1 LLVQFSRFGN
11 NATVAAARKDWGI
24 TVDTILN
31 IKAFLLVAETGSL
44 TAAARQLGVVPSVIT
59 KRINRLEDQ
68 MRVRLLQRSTR
79 RITLTPDGEM
89 RLPRLRA
96 AVGQLDSIFR
106 ESELSSAEI
115 EGHLRIK
122 SPTTIAIVSLGEV
135 LTNFQL
141 AHPKVSIELVMLDR
155 SVNPVEEGFDIAIGA
170 LPTSY
175 PGVIDEP
182 LSAYPRLLCAAPAY
196 LARYGEPSHPR
207 DLVQHDCLTF
217 ATTGLSWG
225 FESRRGLINIEIK
238 ARLSANDSQL
248 LLRAAL
254 AGMGIARLAAHI
266 VRPALSSGQLVR
278 ILPDYP
284 VPEFWIKALVPRNRA
299 ERPAVRSL
307 IEALK
312 THFAP

>member
-1 LLVQFSRFGN
+1 M
-11 NATVAAARKDWGI
+11 
-24 TVDTILN
+24 
-31 IKAFLLVAETGSL
+31 LVAETGSL
-44 TAAARQLGVVPSVIT
+44 TTAARRLGVVPSVIT

-79 RITLTPDGEM
+79 RITLTAEGET

-96 AVGQLDSIFR
+96 AVGQLDAVFQDPVVS
-106 ESELSSAEI
+106 SEDM

-122 SPTTIAIVSLGEV
+122 SPTTIAILSLGEV
-135 LTNFQL
+135 LPHFQL
-141 AHPKVSIELVMLDR
+141 SHPKVSVELVMLDR

-175 PGVIDEP
+175 LGVIDEP
-182 LSAYPRLLCAAPAY
+182 LCAYPRVLCAAPAY
-196 LARYGEPSHPR
+196 LMRCGEPSHPR
-207 DLVQHDCLTF
+207 DLAQHDCLTF

-225 FESRRGLINIEIK
+225 FESRRGLINVEVK

-254 AGMGIARLAAHI
+254 AGMGIARIARHVAQ
-266 VRPALSSGQLVR
+266 PALSAGQLVPV
-278 ILPDYP
+278 LVDYP

-299 ERPAVRSL
+299 ERPAIRSL
-307 IEALK
+307 IDALK
-312 THFAP
+312 KHFARSQMAAF

>member
-1 LLVQFSRFGN
+1 M
-11 NATVAAARKDWGI
+11 
-24 TVDTILN
+24 DTILN
-31 IKAFLLVAETGSL
+31 IKAFLLVAETSSL

-68 MRVRLLQRSTR
+68 MRVQLLHRTTR
-79 RITLTPDGEM
+79 RITLTPEGEM

-96 AVGQLDSIFR
+96 AVGQIDSIFQD
-106 ESELSSAEI
+106 SAASSAEV

-122 SPTTIAIVSLGEV
+122 SPTTIAIRSLGEM
-135 LTNFQL
+135 LPRFQL
-141 AHPKVSIELVMLDR
+141 LHPKISVELVMLDR

-182 LSAYPRLLCAAPAY
+182 LCAYPRVLCAAPAY

-225 FESRRGLINIEIK
+225 FESRRGLINVEIK

-254 AGMGIARLAAHI
+254 AGMGIARLAKNVAE
-266 VRPALSSGQLVR
+266 PALSSGLLVPV
-278 ILPDYP
+278 LADYP
-284 VPEFWIKALVPRNRA
+284 VPEFWIKALVPRNRQD
-299 ERPAVRSL
+299 RPAVRSFVD
-307 IEALK
+307 ALK
-312 THFAP
+312 AHFGQSLGRPHD